1 MTDRVRLLCFS
12 YAGGNAQTY
21 VRWRRPLGEG
31 VEVHP
36 MQLPGH
42 GERIGE
48 RPEHRWDA
56 LLDDVRTRL
65 AKLADRPIALFGHSL
80 GALIAFECARMLVA
94 EHGVQPVRL
103 LVSGHRA
110 PHLPMR
116 EEALRHLPDAEF
128 LARLSERSRALRA
141 LTDPG
146 FRALLLPVLRADFTA
161 SETYAFTG
169 GEPLTCP
176 VTALGGEQD
185 QDAGLPELAE
195 WRQHTTG
202 GFELVAFPGDHFFVD
217 DAWQAVVA
225 AVGDRLR
232 PRTGTTG
239 PGRPPG

>member
-1 MTDRVRLLCFS
+1 MTDRPRLLCFS

-31 VEVHP
+31 VEVCP

-65 AKLADRPIALFGHSL
+65 ATMVDRPIALFGHSL
-80 GALIAFECARMLVA
+80 GALLAFESARMLVA

-110 PHLPMR
+110 PQLPMR
-116 EEALRHLPDAEF
+116 EEALHHLPDTEF
-128 LARLSERSRALRA
+128 LAKLSERSRTLRA

-146 FRALLLPVLRADFTA
+146 FRKLLLPILRADFTA
-161 SETYAFTG
+161 SETYAFTEG
-169 GEPLTCP
+169 PPLTCP
-176 VTALGGEQD
+176 VTALGGEED
-185 QDAGLPELAE
+185 RDAELAELSE

-202 GFELVAFPGDHFFVD
+202 GFELLAFPGDHFFVD
-217 DAWQAVVA
+217 DAWETVVA

-232 PRTGTTG
+232 PRTGAAG
-239 PGRPPG
+239 AGRPRG